1 VLLVDLT
8 RSDGVDTD
16 VLEIGWHMHPAAW
29 GRGIATEAARGV
41 IDLARSDGVT
51 EVHAVV
57 YPDNVRSLAV
67 CDRLGMTRLGPTD
80 EWYGV
85 ELVDHVLAL

>member
-1 VLLVDLT
+1 MWGTGPWLQGT
-8 RSDGVDTD
+8 PWGFGV
-16 VLEIGWHMHPAAW
+16 
-29 GRGIATEAARGV
+29 ATESARV
-41 IDLARSDGVT
+41 LIDQARAHGLA

-57 YPDNVRSLAV
+57 YPGNLRSLAV
-67 CDRLGMTRLGPTD
+67 CDRLGMTRLGVTD